1 MNHPMSK
8 IRTLWKPSYDF
19 AAIRLARIICR
30 CAREILRDVRVFSWT
45 FHFTSHGFHFQ
56 NKIFFSEKDKA
67 DGKEIENIR
76 NLRPE
81 TFLQRDM
88 KRRKRSI
95 SVPGPAANDLSS
107 PSASART
114 SGNIPKS
121 ECFDPSL
128 VGMIVPPHV
137 NNFSLKIFAKEKKI
151 IKFSISD

>member
-19 AAIRLARIICR
+19 AGVRLVAVILR
-30 CAREILRDVRVFSWT
+30 CAREIWATCAFFSWN
-45 FHFTSHGFHFQ
+45 FHFTFHWFHFQ

-67 DGKEIENIR
+67 DGQEIENIR

-95 SVPGPAANDLSS
+95 SVPGTAANDHPDQR

-137 NNFSLKIFAKEKKI
+137 IFWISFKIQ
-151 IKFSISD
+151 